1 MKTNDI
7 HNMNYPLI

>member
-7 HNMNYPLI
+7 HNMNYPLF